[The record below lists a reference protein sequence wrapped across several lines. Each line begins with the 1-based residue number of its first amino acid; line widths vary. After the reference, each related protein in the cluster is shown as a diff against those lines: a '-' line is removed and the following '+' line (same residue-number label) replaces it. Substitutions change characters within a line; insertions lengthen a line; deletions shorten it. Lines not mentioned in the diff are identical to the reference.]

1 MKDIAIYRLKRIE
14 QALGRLN
21 AAVMRLDQT
30 VDDTKKSK
38 IQKTIMEEN
47 SIDKDK
53 DRDTLLDVELKYNN
67 LKAVSSSVLSRI
79 EKIIKNLEL

>member
-67 LKAVSSSVLSRI
+67 LKVVSASVLSRI

>member
-14 QALGRLN
+14 QALARLN

-30 VDDTKKSK
+30 IDDTKKSK

-47 SIDKDK
+47 SIDK

>member
-1 MKDIAIYRLKRIE
+1 
-14 QALGRLN
+14 
-21 AAVMRLDQT
+21 
-30 VDDTKKSK
+30 
-38 IQKTIMEEN
+38 MEEN

-67 LKAVSSSVLSRI
+67 LKVVSSSVLSRI

>member
-67 LKAVSSSVLSRI
+67 LKVVSSSVLSRI